1 MTTSDIVLSIVLMVI
16 CFGVVSWIVAI
27 RIYNKGVNDGRLQ
40 VIEEDLI
47 RMDRNPTAGLDQKIK
62 DFYNQFTKT
71 NNHSRQACKYVEPNP
86 TV

>member
-1 MTTSDIVLSIVLMVI
+1 MTTSDIVLAIVIMVI
-16 CFGVVSWIVAI
+16 SFGIVGWIAAV
-27 RIYNKGVNDGRLQ
+27 RIYNKGVDAGRLQ

-47 RMDRNPTAGLDQKIK
+47 RMDRNPTAGLDSKIK

-71 NNHSRQACKYVEPNP
+71 NNHSRQACKYVEPKP